1 MSGIRIQAG
10 ASIPNLINICVDRS
24 VQGEIG
30 GRIYHYYEETPQRFD
45 NVVQLLRQMESL
57 YNSLHF
63 PEASVMLRNFSEEKK
78 RKTPKREQKQVLDR
92 EAVLAERGECATF
105 YVYVQ
110 YRQNATWQGTVVWK
124 EQEQEE
130 EFRSALEL
138 IILLD
143 NALANV

>member
-1 MSGIRIQAG
+1 MNITWIQDG

-30 GRIYHYYEETPQRFD
+30 GRIYHYYENMPQKFD
-45 NVVQLLRQMESL
+45 NVVQLLRYMESL
-57 YNSLHF
+57 YNSLQF
-63 PEASVMLRNFSEEKK
+63 PEASVALRDFVQEPG
-78 RKTPKREQKQVLDR
+78 RKAQEGEWRKVLDR
-92 EAVLAERGECATF
+92 ETVMGKRGERATF

-124 EQEQEE
+124 EKERKEK
-130 EFRSALEL
+130 FRSALEL